1 MRIFNSRENSLEY
14 SIRLIDR
21 VKVKGKAEIVTL
33 FEVFDVDSPECVEE
47 KKITKAIFK

>member
-1 MRIFNSRENSLEY
+1 MRIFNSRENPREY
-14 SIRLIDR
+14 SIRLIDQ

-33 FEVFDVDSPECVEE
+33 FEVFDVDLPESVEE